1 MPKNLKQYWKT
12 LQKIR
17 LSKDEKQ
24 ALYQNIAF
32 VMAKNPIPDTAPKRH
47 LFFSLLFVK
56 RPFAFATLIVF
67 FVVFSGGGISYAA
80 TNAQPNDL
88 LYPVKVHVNE
98 EIVGALQFTPKAK
111 STWEMERVRRR
122 LAEIEKMAEEGTLT
136 PEIEMQMSKKLENH
150 SKKVQKFI
158 KKFEDEG
165 NTGDAGNAK
174 IHLKNVFEQHQE
186 ILKNLS
192 ANGPQKP
199 PLDMVLKVI
208 EENGGE
214 LPPPSFKFQQQEENE
229 DGTTLS
235 MPKENAETEEQDSQ
249 IIIQNITQ
257 KHMDGVTQKMNLLG
271 TTLTNIEQQSPEVA
285 AELQIKYDQI
295 TALTTQAQEKMSAEE
310 YDAAMVLLQQAKA
323 LLEESHTII
332 QTTAPKP
339 PFMEQKMQQEEQ
351 SGEPTEG
358 IVSE

>member
-32 VMAKNPIPDTAPKRH
+32 VMAKNPIPNTTPKRH
-47 LFFSLLFVK
+47 FFSSLLFVK

-80 TNAQPNDL
+80 TNAQPDDL

-136 PEIEMQMSKKLENH
+136 PEIEMQVSKKLENH

-158 KKFEDEG
+158 KKFEEEG
-165 NTGDAGNAK
+165 NTGDAGNAT
-174 IHLKNVFEQHQE
+174 IHLKNVLEQHQE
-186 ILKNLS
+186 ILENLS
-192 ANGPQKP
+192 TNGPEKP
-199 PLDMVLKVI
+199 PLDMVLKI
-208 EENGGE
+208 IKENGEE
-214 LPPPSFKFQQQEENE
+214 LPPLPLKIQQQQEEN
-229 DGTTLS
+229 DDDITLS
-235 MPKENAETEEQDSQ
+235 APNQDVETEEPDPQA
-249 IIIQNITQ
+249 IIQNITQ
-257 KHMDGVTQKMNLLG
+257 KHMDGVTQKMNLFG
-271 TTLTNIEQQSPEVA
+271 ITLTNIEGESPEVA
-285 AELQIKYDQI
+285 AELQTKYDQI
-295 TALTTQAQEKMSAEE
+295 TVLTTQAQEKMSAEE
-310 YDAAMVLLQQAKA
+310 YEAAIVLLQQAKA
-323 LLEESHTII
+323 LLEESYTII

-339 PFMEQKMQQEEQ
+339 SFMEQKMQQEGTI
-351 SGEPTEG
+351 SDEPS
-358 IVSE
+358 I